1 MVQHSRPHHILLTPR
16 NNLLRHRFAPHV
28 KMWRAAVGIKS
39 RLIRVKFEETEMKL
53 IINIL

>member
-1 MVQHSRPHHILLTPR
+1 MF
-16 NNLLRHRFAPHV
+16 RHRFAPHV
-28 KMWRAAVGIKS
+28 KMRRAAVGIKS